1 MISTLDTS
9 EPPEQALGAR
19 WLSSTRML
27 LDFVSRQEPT
37 VVEPVLPRPGTQ
49 PIEHLKN
56 ALATWAQL
64 WEKCARDTVQRS
76 SVAPAVLGELAEAAR
91 RAVVVARVVA
101 TPTIHDDVVSLLE
114 DADRLL
120 ATWACPGDR
129 TRIGASREIRA
140 ILERCRRLA
149 V

>member
-19 WLSSTRML
+19 WSSAARLL

-37 VVEPVLPRPGTQ
+37 VVEPALPRPGTQ

-64 WEKCARDTVQRS
+64 WETCAREAVQHS
-76 SVAPAVLGELAEAAR
+76 SVAPAEQGELAEAAR

-101 TPTIHDDVVSLLE
+101 TPAIHDDVVLPLE
-114 DADRLL
+114 DAERLL
-120 ATWACPGDR
+120 AKLARPGDQN
-129 TRIGASREIRA
+129 RIGANREIRA
-140 ILERCRRLA
+140 VLERCRRLP